1 MGIWKGGRSLR
12 TLLGVQAR
20 VPTGLEPLWA
30 LGGDLRTSRQTGCPQ
45 GRGAARPG
53 PPRPP
58 TTFSLPPRPLPPPG
72 QPRPCSVRSN
82 LFWAGPAARGGF
94 QLFLHALLHRKAH
107 SLPPPSLLLHTH
119 THTHT
124 YTHTQR
130 HVHTHTHTR
139 RNTRYT
145 HHIHVQKDMHIHIRS
160 DSDTYIHTRH
170 YSHIH
175 THTQRHTHIYTHRCY
190 THTHSHTHIY
200 THREENMFTHR
211 DTYITHTRADTYMC
225 THRDTYTDRHTA
237 GAGVPC
243 CSDCANR
250 ALASPAG
257 GEAWHPG
264 VASALPVPHPGAQV
278 CHPSTPSPPPTAV
291 GPAAGS
297 GLASPGSVLSV
308 CPCGSVLFLAF
319 EMGMSW
325 CRCGFDLHFPGD

>member
-12 TLLGVQAR
+12 TLLGVQAH

-107 SLPPPSLLLHTH
+107 SLSPPSLLLHTH

-124 YTHTQR
+124 HTPKDMCI
-130 HVHTHTHTR
+130 HTHTHGGTHDTHTTYMCRKTR
-139 RNTRYT
+139 TFTYAQTQIHIYTQDIKSYTYT
-145 HHIHVQKDMHIHIRS
+145 HSETH
-160 DSDTYIHTRH
+160 TYIHTRY

-175 THTQRHTHIYTHRCY
+175 THTQTHTHIYTRIDTDTIH
-190 THTHSHTHIY
+190 TDTHSDMYTQIY
-200 THREENMFTHR
+200 
-211 DTYITHTRADTYMC
+211 
-225 THRDTYTDRHTA
+225 TYTDTLRHIHA
-237 GAGVPC
+237 
-243 CSDCANR
+243 
-250 ALASPAG
+250 
-257 GEAWHPG
+257 
-264 VASALPVPHPGAQV
+264 
-278 CHPSTPSPPPTAV
+278 
-291 GPAAGS
+291 
-297 GLASPGSVLSV
+297 
-308 CPCGSVLFLAF
+308 
-319 EMGMSW
+319 
-325 CRCGFDLHFPGD
+325 